1 MLGPECKYLNGPE
14 ISFRT
19 EAVFAAC
26 RLVGHIWDS
35 THIASNH
42 LSVGQDLS
50 ANELIFVSTWFPGK
64 RGWIWLKS
72 SHTFVRLEAASR
84 NVNDQQME
92 TWSPGEVWTPTAR
105 CWCWWWASFIFWSF
119 FSYGTMCSNQSTMA
133 VQFPSRTIMTLSPWR
148 DVPPGSCWRQ
158 RGRTCRCGSSWW
170 RWPTQGRGFRSRWR
184 NICGKRCSEI
194 GVGGWWMKEA

>member
-1 MLGPECKYLNGPE
+1 MVEHSPSIMIIIILITIPMLGPECKYLNGPE
-14 ISFRT
+14 ISFRS

-26 RLVGHIWDS
+26 RLIWHIWDS

-50 ANELIFVSTWFPGK
+50 SNELIFVSTWFPGK
-64 RGWIWLKS
+64 QGWIWLKS
-72 SHTFVRLEAASR
+72 SHTFVRLEAVSR

-105 CWCWWWASFIFWSF
+105 CWCWCWWWASFIFWSF

-133 VQFPSRTIMTLSPWR
+133 VQFPSRTIMHQDPLTLKGCPSWLLLTAA
-148 DVPPGSCWRQ
+148 
-158 RGRTCRCGSSWW
+158 RTDL
-170 RWPTQGRGFRSRWR
+170 
-184 NICGKRCSEI
+184 
-194 GVGGWWMKEA
+194 